1 MEGRRKG
8 LDNGDNKFS
17 GGLENGVHPV
27 RRQSWRS
34 REAFV
39 QRPETNVRKTDGRSD
54 VFHKPN
60 CSDCKRGVLKAALD
74 HSWIKDV
81 SFFILFVRW
90 AVFPPGSR
98 NMPGKSSSIFDFGFF
113 SSTAILG
120 TMEALR
126 GLLT

>member
-54 VFHKPN
+54 AFHKPRVIARVA
-60 CSDCKRGVLKAALD
+60 S
-74 HSWIKDV
+74 
-81 SFFILFVRW
+81 
-90 AVFPPGSR
+90 
-98 NMPGKSSSIFDFGFF
+98 
-113 SSTAILG
+113 
-120 TMEALR
+120 EAF
-126 GLLT
+126 